1 MFTLSVTLTAMLRA
15 LKALQEK
22 IRGLELDRITAAEK
36 FQHLHVPTELQDH
49 GQFSEG
55 SDHTRSSHSSLP
67 SPPAYPLLPPS
78 DTHGN
83 VHYLP
88 SALLSISVCSIII
101 VFGVC

>member
-1 MFTLSVTLTAMLRA
+1 MLRA

-22 IRGLELDRITAAEK
+22 IHGLELDRITAAEK
-36 FQHLHVPTELQDH
+36 FQHLPTEPQVH

-83 VHYLP
+83 VRYLP
-88 SALLSISVCSIII
+88 SVLLSISVCSIII